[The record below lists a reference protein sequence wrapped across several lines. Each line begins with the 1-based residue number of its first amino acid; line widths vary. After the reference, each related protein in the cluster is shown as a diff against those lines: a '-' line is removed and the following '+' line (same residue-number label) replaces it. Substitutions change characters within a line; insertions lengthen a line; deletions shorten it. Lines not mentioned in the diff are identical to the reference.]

1 MDGLKIMTDRAG
13 QILSRYWYARF
24 TRQGEKR
31 NVRIAPK
38 VEIKGNPP
46 RDANGRIDLKGRG
59 DAAFEKSRKAATD
72 ALAKMREAAKT
83 TGKTKAV
90 KDAETADLVNR
101 YHQARTGKA
110 IESTRLDALGELWR
124 GLERNYKPTAERT
137 RAAERTFARFA
148 AFAADHCRAHGG
160 KCETV
165 DEITPE
171 IAAAWFSALREQY
184 AWGTVR
190 PMWHLMR
197 TSWTRWHIYA
207 GTNPFGNVVVRN
219 REASAAKVER
229 RPLTEAEL
237 SRLFDATREKPELHA
252 LVVAAACTG
261 MRIGD
266 VCRLKWADVDLR
278 GGLIEATT
286 AKAGVRV
293 TVPIFAP
300 LRKVLAKLHAKHA
313 VGDSPFVFPA
323 WAARYEHTNAGG
335 FHDANT
341 GIYRM
346 VKPYFARAIFPEAE
360 PAPAMLADAK
370 PKSMAEVLAAID
382 GAGFSPAKRDRVR
395 EVYTRWRNGEKCAE
409 IAATLNVARGQV
421 SDYLKAAER
430 LTGETYRPRMER
442 KRATGRTSARD
453 LVERTRAPRAIGKN
467 SASLYGWHNL
477 RHTFVVLALQAGVP
491 VNDVS
496 RIVGHG
502 DVSTTLNN
510 YGNTSREVVAE
521 RTRRRMRGTVLATGE
536 AVPMTEGAAIEAD
549 GAERP
554 ALPAPAAK
562 SAAERLRELKAL
574 ADEGLVTPEEYAAK
588 RSAIIGGL

>member
-1 MDGLKIMTDRAG
+1 MDGLRVMADRAG
-13 QILSRYWYARF
+13 NLRSKYWYARF

-38 VEIKGNPP
+38 VEIKGKPP
-46 RDANGRIDLKGRG
+46 RDANGRIDLKLKG
-59 DAAFEKSRKAATD
+59 DAKFERSRLAALA
-72 ALAKMREAAKT
+72 ALAKMREAART
-83 TGKTKAV
+83 TGKAKAV

-101 YHQARTGKA
+101 YHQARTGKT
-110 IESTRLDALGELWR
+110 IESTRLAALGGLWR

-148 AFAADHCRAHGG
+148 AFAGEHCRAHGG

-171 IAAAWFSALREQY
+171 IAAAWFSALRDQY

-197 TSWTRWHIYA
+197 SSWTRWHVYA
-207 GTNPFGNVVVRN
+207 GTNPFGSVVVRN

-300 LRKVLAKLHAKHA
+300 LRKVLAGLDEKHA

-323 WAARYEHTNAGG
+323 WAARYEHVNAGG
-335 FHDANT
+335 FHDATT

-346 VKPYFARAIFPEAE
+346 VKPYFAKAIFPNAE
-360 PAPAMLADAK
+360 PVPALMADAK
-370 PKSMAEVLAAID
+370 PKSVAEVLAAID
-382 GAGFSPAKRDRVR
+382 GAGFAPAKRQRVR
-395 EVYTRWRNGEKCAE
+395 EVYTRWHDGEKCAE
-409 IAATLNVARGQV
+409 IAAALNLARGQV

-430 LTGETYRPRMER
+430 ITGETYRPRGER
-442 KRATGRTSARD
+442 KRTAGQPTARD

-467 SASLYGWHNL
+467 AASLYGWHNL

-502 DVSTTLNN
+502 DVATTLNN

-521 RTRRRMRGTVLATGE
+521 RTRKRMRGTVLAAGE
-536 AVPMTEGAAIEAD
+536 AVPAIDANAGRGD
-549 GAERP
+549 AP
-554 ALPAPAAK
+554 ARLPAPAEK

-574 ADEGLVTPEEYAAK
+574 ADDGLITREEYADRRK
-588 RSAIIGGL
+588 AILAGV

>member
-1 MDGLKIMTDRAG
+1 MDGLKILTGADGKPR
-13 QILSRYWYARF
+13 SKFWYTRF
-24 TRQGEKR
+24 TRGGEK
-31 NVRIAPK
+31 VDVSLA
-38 VEIKGNPP
+38 VEIRGRPP

-59 DAAFEKSRKAATD
+59 DAAFERSRKAALD
-72 ALAKMREAAKT
+72 ALAEMREAART

-101 YHQARTGKA
+101 FHRARTGKA
-110 IESTRLDALGELWR
+110 IESTRLDALPELWQ
-124 GLERNYKPTAERT
+124 GLERNYRPTAERIQ
-137 RAAERTFARFA
+137 AAARTFRRFA
-148 AFAADHCRAHGG
+148 AFAADYCRAHGG
-160 KCETV
+160 RCETV

-171 IAAAWFSALREQY
+171 LAAAWFSALRDEY
-184 AWGTVR
+184 AWGTAR

-207 GTNPFGNVVVRN
+207 GTNPFGKVVVRN

-237 SRLFDATREKPELHA
+237 ARLFDATKENPELHA

-266 VCRLKWADVDLR
+266 VCRLKWDDVDLR

-300 LRKVLAKLHAKHA
+300 LRKVLAGLRAKRA
-313 VGDSPFVFPA
+313 VDDSPFVFPRA
-323 WAARYEHTNAGG
+323 AARYNRVNAGG
-335 FHDANT
+335 FHNATT
-341 GIYRM
+341 GIYRQ
-346 VKPYFARAIFPEAE
+346 VKPYFARAIFPLEE
-360 PAPAMLADAK
+360 PAPAMLAEAK
-370 PKSMAEVLAAID
+370 PKSREEVLAAID
-382 GAGFSPAKRDRVR
+382 GAGFAPTKRARAR
-395 EVYTRWRNGEKCAE
+395 EVYTRWRDGEKCAE
-409 IAATLNVARGQV
+409 IAAAMNMARGQV
-421 SDYLKAAER
+421 SDYLKEVER
-430 LTGETYRPRMER
+430 ITGEAYRPRMGR
-442 KRATGRTSARD
+442 KMAAGRVSNRD
-453 LVERTRAPRAIGKN
+453 LIDRTRARRAIGKH

-502 DVSTTLNN
+502 DVATTLNN

-521 RTRRRMRGTVLATGE
+521 RTRQQMERRGAVLATGA
-536 AVPMTEGAAIEAD
+536 AVPMVGGASV
-549 GAERP
+549 P
-554 ALPAPAAK
+554 AK
-562 SAAERLRELKAL
+562 STADSLRELKAV
-574 ADEGLVTPEEYAAK
+574 ADDGLITPEEYSAK
-588 RSAIIGGL
+588 RKAIIAGI

>member
-46 RDANGRIDLKGRG
+46 TDANGRIDLKGRG
-59 DAAFEKSRKAATD
+59 DAAFEKSRKAALA

-90 KDAETADLVNR
+90 RDAETADLVNR

-110 IESTRLDALGELWR
+110 IESPRLDALADLWR
-124 GLERNYKPTAERT
+124 GLARDTSPTAERT
-137 RAAERTFARFA
+137 RAAVATFARFA
-148 AFAADHCRAHGG
+148 KFAKGYCRENGG
-160 KCETV
+160 GCATI

-171 IAAAWFSALREQY
+171 IAAAWFADIRDAY
-184 AWGTVR
+184 AWGTVKDQ
-190 PMWHLMR
+190 WHLMR
-197 TSWTRWHIYA
+197 KAWTRWHIYA
-207 GTNPFGNVVVRN
+207 SKNPFENVVVRN
-219 REASAAKVER
+219 GSTGNAKVER
-229 RPLTEAEL
+229 RPLTQAEL
-237 SRLFDATREKPELHA
+237 ARLFAATEDAPALHG

-266 VCRLKWADVDLR
+266 CCRLKWADVDLR
-278 GGLIEATT
+278 GGFIDTVT

-300 LRKVLAKLHAKHA
+300 LRKVLAELHAKHA

-323 WAARYEHTNAGG
+323 WAAQYEHVNAQG
-335 FHDANT
+335 FPDQRT
-341 GIYRM
+341 GIVRM

-360 PAPAMLADAK
+360 PAPAVLADAK
-370 PKSMAEVLAAID
+370 PKSEAEVLAAID
-382 GAGFSPAKRDRVR
+382 GAGFAPAKRERVR
-395 EVYTRWRNGEKCAE
+395 EVYTRWRSGEKCAE
-409 IAATLNVARGQV
+409 IAAALNVARGQV

-453 LVERTRAPRAIGKN
+453 LVERTRAPRAIGKH

-491 VNDVS
+491 INDVS

-521 RTRRRMRGTVLATGE
+521 RTRKRMRGTVLATGE
-536 AVPMTEGAAIEAD
+536 AVPMIGGAAIEAD
-549 GAERP
+549 AP
-554 ALPAPAAK
+554 AQLPAPAEK

-574 ADEGLVTPEEYAAK
+574 ADEGLITPDEYAAK